1 MPDTIPNDPI
11 ESDFTAT
18 LALGRNEAEKFS
30 FDSGFKIQTN
40 PHASDDSF
48 LQAQG
53 DISRAGGLF
62 EGESG
67 YFDLTVGYFDETD
80 GVSYMELVVNGIVV
94 DSFQWDSTTGSRIVT
109 PDGLQER
116 TVLSVWLNPGD
127 SVVLRGRADSGEP
140 LRTDYLD
147 IAPSADGPPPP
158 SPSKPFIVEAET
170 LDILSGF
177 RVVENPNASGDAFL
191 QAREGAEARALY
203 TVEKAGTFDLTIGYF
218 DETDGVSSMRVLLNG
233 NEIDSFEWD
242 STDGSDLANA
252 SSRAERTIKNLTLE
266 KDDQITLIGKADGG
280 EPLRTDFLRFEPSA
294 DGPPPPSPGKPF
306 IVEAETLDILSG
318 FRVVENPNASG
329 DAFLQAREGAE
340 ASALYTVEKAG
351 TFDFTI
357 GYFDETDG
365 VSSMRVLL
373 NGKEIDSFEW
383 DSTDGSDLAS
393 ASSRAERTIK
403 NLTLEKGDQIT
414 LVGKANGGEP
424 LRTDFLRFEPVSTD
438 PSPEPTPDVWYI
450 DNGEVVLGLN
460 DGTGKFTTRK
470 TGITPGENGTLA
482 ADFDGDGHTDF
493 LTVNVTVPPEM
504 GVTDE
509 FIFTTTL
516 FSNDGTGIFPESK
529 TSEIKTSSLFPFLG
543 LGGLSLAAK
552 DAGDIDGDG
561 DQDILLFDENGDTAF
576 LLENDGTGSFS
587 LLSRSEIVS
596 AASMEG
602 LIGDFDGNTAGDIV
616 ALTGPTASS
625 VSIYLNDGTGN
636 LTSSGSTGS
645 GPETQFDGQILD
657 LDGDG
662 DEDVLFVANGEG
674 RGIYTLLNDGTG
686 ETELGNSP
694 SVEIDEVGLVG
705 LVEGGNFD
713 GDAAIEV
720 VSAGASDDNLDPGLR
735 VYEVADTGSGKEF
748 VLQSFDPSIT
758 GNVQAAADYDGDGDL
773 DLLIASD
780 ASPGTLSLLLNDG
793 DANFTD
799 AGVVL
804 PTDLVADEFYFFDDT
819 AWV

>member
-53 DISRAGGLF
+53 DVSRAGGLF

-80 GVSYMELVVNGIVV
+80 GVSYMEVVVNGIVV

-109 PDGLQER
+109 PNGLQER

-158 SPSKPFIVEAET
+158 SP
-170 LDILSGF
+170 
-177 RVVENPNASGDAFL
+177 
-191 QAREGAEARALY
+191 
-203 TVEKAGTFDLTIGYF
+203 
-218 DETDGVSSMRVLLNG
+218 
-233 NEIDSFEWD
+233 
-242 STDGSDLANA
+242 
-252 SSRAERTIKNLTLE
+252 
-266 KDDQITLIGKADGG
+266 
-280 EPLRTDFLRFEPSA
+280 
-294 DGPPPPSPGKPF
+294 GKPF

-329 DAFLQAREGAE
+329 NAFLQAREGAE

-351 TFDFTI
+351 TFDLTI

-414 LVGKANGGEP
+414 LIGKADGGEP
-424 LRTDFLRFEPVSTD
+424 LRTDFLRFEPVSTE
-438 PSPEPTPDVWYI
+438 PLPKPTPDVWYI

-460 DGTGKFTTRK
+460 DGTGNFTTRK

-516 FSNDGTGIFPESK
+516 FSNDGTGTFTESK

-543 LGGLSLAAK
+543 LGGLSLEAK

-561 DQDILLFDENGDTAF
+561 DQDTLLIDENGDTAF
-576 LLENDGTGSFS
+576 LLENDGTGDFS
-587 LLSRSEIVS
+587 LLSRSEVS
-596 AASMEG
+596 ASNRTEG

-616 ALTGPTASS
+616 VLNSTPASN
-625 VSIYLNDGTGN
+625 VRIYLNDGNGN
-636 LTSSGSTGS
+636 LTLSTGAAPS
-645 GPETQFDGQILD
+645 PETHFDGQILD

-662 DEDVLFVANGEG
+662 DEDVLFVADGEG
-674 RGIYTLLNDGTG
+674 RGIYALLNDGLG
-686 ETELGNSP
+686 ETEPGNRP
-694 SVEIDEVGLVG
+694 TVPIDELGLVG

-735 VYEVADTGSGKEF
+735 VYEVVDTGSGKEF